1 MKNVK
6 YVHNMFRS
14 WKGSPKV
21 SADIFMAIGDLLEP
35 QKSQFSQ
42 KIVQKLLNTGRPP
55 PLVSFT
61 RDILIYDPK

>member
-1 MKNVK
+1 MS
-6 YVHNMFRS
+6 RS

-42 KIVQKLLNTGRPP
+42 KIVQKLVNTGGPP
-55 PLVSFT
+55 PLLSSL
-61 RDILIYDPK
+61 RDIKSVIHTTQKNCLLQ